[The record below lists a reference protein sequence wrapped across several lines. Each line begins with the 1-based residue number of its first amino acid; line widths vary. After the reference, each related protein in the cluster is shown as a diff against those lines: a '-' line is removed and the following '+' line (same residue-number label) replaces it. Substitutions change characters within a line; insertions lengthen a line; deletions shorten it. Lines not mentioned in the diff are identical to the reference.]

1 MPEIATQTDD
11 FVLLTKEEIKK
22 LPPIERKQY
31 KLELRKLKKEK
42 ARQKYNE
49 YMRNYMKL
57 YAKMKYKYDPAFRAK
72 NKIAT
77 AKYKDKIKNQNKPI
91 QQPNNGLF
99 TNNFLTKKQFI
110 N

>member
-1 MPEIATQTDD
+1 MPEIATQTDE

-22 LPPIERKQY
+22 LPPKERKEY
-31 KLELRKLKKEK
+31 KIELRKLKKEK

-57 YAKMKYKYDPAFRAK
+57 YSKMKYKYDPAFRAK

-77 AKYKDKIKNQNKPI
+77 AKYKEKIRNKDKPPTENK
-91 QQPNNGLF
+91 NGLF
-99 TNNFLTKKQFI
+99 TNNFLNPI
-110 N
+110 NL